1 MSGKQIYKIFNQI
14 MTNTNL
20 TLQQCDDMINA
31 FTETEVK
38 DLLKEMCRNWVHV
51 K

>member
-1 MSGKQIYKIFNQI
+1 MLGKQMCKIFNQI
-14 MTNTNL
+14 MTKTNL
-20 TLQQCDDMINA
+20 TLQQCDELIDT

-38 DLLKEMCRNWVHV
+38 DLLKEMCRGWVHV